1 MKMRN
6 LLYVTV
12 IWGQMIIR
20 VLTITRGG
28 SVELIIDISIR
39 RFVSLTRLFCCLWS
53 RPPRSGFYVLCA
65 QPYHIYTIKAN
76 GHACMLLQKF
86 AHVLANMGGWALI
99 TAASIGLQEFND
111 VAYEICLSLENW
123 QSIISCLCSYA
134 VYSIH
139 VIGLRV

>member
-1 MKMRN
+1 MLPMLKCQYHYLYIATSKKGIRISTAMTSFNIGKGRMNTVTDVLAMKLRD

-65 QPYHIYTIKAN
+65 
-76 GHACMLLQKF
+76 
-86 AHVLANMGGWALI
+86 
-99 TAASIGLQEFND
+99 
-111 VAYEICLSLENW
+111 
-123 QSIISCLCSYA
+123 
-134 VYSIH
+134 
-139 VIGLRV
+139 